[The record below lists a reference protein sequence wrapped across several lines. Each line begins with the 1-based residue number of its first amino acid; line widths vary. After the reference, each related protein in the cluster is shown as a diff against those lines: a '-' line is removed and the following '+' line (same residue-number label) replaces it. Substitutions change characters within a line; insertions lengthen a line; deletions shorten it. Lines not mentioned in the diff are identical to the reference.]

1 MPVFKFVYI
10 VRTYFTEWMS
20 NNKMPS
26 ARTLQRLSDG
36 ESVVP
41 AEWQKGVLIDLEP
54 FRYCGI
60 NPRSLPIFNDHII
73 NGICCYQRTS
83 LEHPYSR
90 TMDNR
95 YDCVH
100 VSCDV

>member
-26 ARTLQRLSDG
+26 VRTLQRLSDG

-41 AEWQKGVLIDLEP
+41 AEWQKGVLID
-54 FRYCGI
+54 
-60 NPRSLPIFNDHII
+60 
-73 NGICCYQRTS
+73 
-83 LEHPYSR
+83 
-90 TMDNR
+90 
-95 YDCVH
+95 
-100 VSCDV
+100 